1 MAVVTDTIADMLT
14 RIRNANSMGYSDVT
28 VPASKLKI
36 EILRVLKEEGY
47 ISNYEKIEDEKQ
59 GMISITLK
67 YVNKTSVIK
76 GLKRISKPG
85 LKVYAKRNELPK
97 VLNGLGVAIV
107 STSGGVMSD
116 REARQ
121 KNLGGEV
128 LAFVW

>member
-1 MAVVTDTIADMLT
+1 MVMTDPIADMLT
-14 RIRNANSMGYSDVT
+14 RIRNANLRKHPTVS
-28 VPASKLKI
+28 VPASKIKL

-47 ISNYEKIEDEKQ
+47 ISDFVKIEDDKQ

-97 VLNGLGVAIV
+97 VLNGLGVAVV

>member
-1 MAVVTDTIADMLT
+1 MVMTDPIADMLT
-14 RIRNANSMGYSDVT
+14 RIRNANLRKHPTVS
-28 VPASKLKI
+28 VPASKIKL

-47 ISNYEKIEDEKQ
+47 ISDFVKIEDDKQ

-76 GLKRISKPG
+76 GWKRISKPG

-97 VLNGLGVAIV
+97 VLNGLGVAVV

>member
-1 MAVVTDTIADMLT
+1 MVMTDPIADMLT
-14 RIRNANSMGYSDVT
+14 RIRNASVRKHEKVL
-28 VPASKLKI
+28 VPSSNLKL
-36 EILRVLKEEGY
+36 EVLRVLKEEGY
-47 ISNYEKIEDEKQ
+47 ISEYEKIEDNKQ

-67 YVNKTSVIK
+67 YVDKQPVIK
-76 GLKRISKPG
+76 GLKKISKPG

-97 VLNGLGVAIV
+97 VLNGLGVAII

-116 REARQ
+116 RSARQ

>member
-1 MAVVTDTIADMLT
+1 MVMTDPIADMLT
-14 RIRNANSMGYSDVT
+14 RIRNANLRKHPT
-28 VPASKLKI
+28 VSVPSSKIKL

-47 ISNYEKIEDEKQ
+47 ISDFVKIEDEKQ

-76 GLKRISKPG
+76 GIKRISKPG

-97 VLNGLGVAIV
+97 VLNGLGVAVV

>member
-1 MAVVTDTIADMLT
+1 MVMTDPIADMLT
-14 RIRNANSMGYSDVT
+14 RIRNANQRKHAT
-28 VPASKLKI
+28 VLVPSSNIKL

-47 ISNYEKIEDEKQ
+47 ISDFAKIEDEKQ

-76 GLKRISKPG
+76 GIKRISKPG

>member
-1 MAVVTDTIADMLT
+1 MVMTDPIADMLT
-14 RIRNANSMGYSDVT
+14 RIRNANLRKHPTVS
-28 VPASKLKI
+28 VPASKIKL

-47 ISNYEKIEDEKQ
+47 ISDFVKIEDEKQ

>member
-1 MAVVTDTIADMLT
+1 MVMTDPIADMLT
-14 RIRNANSMGYSDVT
+14 RIRNASVRKHET
-28 VPASKLKI
+28 VSVPSSKLKL
-36 EILRVLKEEGY
+36 EVLRVLKEEGY
-47 ISNYEKIEDEKQ
+47 ISDYEKIEDNKQ

-67 YVNKTSVIK
+67 YVDKQPVIK
-76 GLKRISKPG
+76 GLKKISKPG

-116 REARQ
+116 RAARQ

>member
-1 MAVVTDTIADMLT
+1 MVMTDPIADMLT
-14 RIRNANSMGYSDVT
+14 RIRNAIQRKHATVL

-47 ISNYEKIEDEKQ
+47 ISDFVKIEDEKQ

>member
-1 MAVVTDTIADMLT
+1 MVMTDPIADMLT
-14 RIRNANSMGYSDVT
+14 RIRNANQRKHAT
-28 VPASKLKI
+28 VLVPSSKIKL

-47 ISNYEKIEDEKQ
+47 ISDFAKIEDEKQ

-67 YVNKTSVIK
+67 YVNKASVIK
-76 GLKRISKPG
+76 GIKRISKPG

>member
-1 MAVVTDTIADMLT
+1 MVVSSPIADMLT
-14 RIRNANSMGYSDVT
+14 RIRNANLRKHPT
-28 VPASKLKI
+28 VSVPSSKIKL

-47 ISNYEKIEDEKQ
+47 ISDFVKIEDEKQ

>member
-1 MAVVTDTIADMLT
+1 MVMTDPIADMLT
-14 RIRNANSMGYSDVT
+14 RVRNAIQRKHATVL
-28 VPASKLKI
+28 VPASKLKL

-47 ISNYEKIEDEKQ
+47 ISDFEKIEDEKQ

-67 YVNKTSVIK
+67 YVEKTPVIK

>member
-1 MAVVTDTIADMLT
+1 MVMTDPIADMLT
-14 RIRNANSMGYSDVT
+14 RIRNANQRKHAT
-28 VPASKLKI
+28 VLVPSSKIKL

-47 ISNYEKIEDEKQ
+47 ISDFAKIEDEKQ

-67 YVNKTSVIK
+67 YVNKASVIK
-76 GLKRISKPG
+76 GIKRISKPG

-97 VLNGLGVAIV
+97 VLNGLGVAVV